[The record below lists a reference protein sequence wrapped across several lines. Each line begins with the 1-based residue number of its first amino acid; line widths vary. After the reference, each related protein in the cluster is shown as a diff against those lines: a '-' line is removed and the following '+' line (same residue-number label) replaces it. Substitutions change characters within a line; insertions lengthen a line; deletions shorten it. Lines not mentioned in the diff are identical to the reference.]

1 MTLKKI
7 LNFLMPYLAFAVFLI
22 VNAIAQHDI
31 SSFYVYG
38 FVIIAMIVG
47 DILSYTDLPF
57 PTLSKA
63 VYSGDVVT
71 AIATRCNS
79 SNSILTYQT
88 SRILKKENSPQAD
101 VVLPSVAI
109 SAKPGCSPVST
120 KANVVPS
127 DTLPGFYRFSGV
139 AILKGLMVDH
149 EVGWNTDVFEV
160 VARPKKEKP

>member
-7 LNFLMPYLAFAVFLI
+7 LNFLLATLSFLI
-22 VNAIAQHDI
+22 FCILC
-31 SSFYVYG
+31 VYLYSR
-38 FVIIAMIVG
+38 FIEKAT
-47 DILSYTDLPF
+47 LSYTDLPF
-57 PTLSKA
+57 PTLSKS
-63 VYSGDVVT
+63 VYPGDVVT

-79 SNSILTYQT
+79 SNSTLTYQT
-88 SRILKKENSPQAD
+88 SRTLKRENSLQAD
-101 VVLPSVAI
+101 VVLPSVEI

-127 DTLPGFYRFSGV
+127 DTLPGFYRFAGV
-139 AILKGLMVDH
+139 AVLKGLMVDH